1 MLWFPKIQMA
11 LASLHTHTYEY
22 APRFGSVCM
31 FTFALTLTET
41 ILVTLASMVCSALVD
56 VLGEDG
62 HWSVGEEQPCPARGG
77 GGWPPELED
86 DTATGSTHLPTKV
99 KVRSACL
106 DGLLLSYACEGR
118 RKPLD

>member
-1 MLWFPKIQMA
+1 MA

-22 APRFGSVCM
+22 APRFGSVCI

-62 HWSVGEEQPCPARGG
+62 HWSVGEEQPCLAQGRR
-77 GGWPPELED
+77 PPDLD
-86 DTATGSTHLPTKV
+86 DGTATSSTRLLPKV
-99 KVRSACL
+99 KV
-106 DGLLLSYACEGR
+106 
-118 RKPLD
+118 

>member
-1 MLWFPKIQMA
+1 MLWFPKIQIA

-31 FTFALTLTET
+31 CTFALTLTET

-62 HWSVGEEQPCPARGG
+62 HWSVGEEQPCLARGG
-77 GGWPPELED
+77 GPPDLD
-86 DTATGSTHLPTKV
+86 DGTTTGSTRLPPKV
-99 KVRSACL
+99 KV
-106 DGLLLSYACEGR
+106 
-118 RKPLD
+118 